1 MYAIENRGIHERGHL
16 GMVVAY
22 AWFALSTK
30 LSAATTV
37 VRHHIEADC
46 TAAIANE
53 RHAWLTSVLRDL
65 RDEARG

>member
-1 MYAIENRGIHERGHL
+1 
-16 GMVVAY
+16 MVVAY

-53 RHAWLTSVLRDL
+53 RHAWLTSVLRDV